1 MATTTELSRRER
13 EVAALVAEGLSNRE
27 IGQRLFIS
35 ERTAEGHVEQVL
47 NKLGFGKRSQIA
59 SWFATRKA
67 SDADSSR
74 GRSSVPV
81 PRTGLI
87 GRDHEIARISQL
99 IKTAPLVTVIGPGG
113 VGKTRLAQ
121 EVSLRSEVDFID
133 GVWWV
138 DLSAIPVGDAVASAV
153 ADALTLVRATREP
166 PVHQLARF
174 AAKRKFLVAL
184 DNCEHVIE
192 ACAGL
197 AESML
202 ANSPGLRILAT
213 SREELGVHGERV
225 ERLAPLSVTA
235 EGGASSEALEL
246 FIQRCNALGE
256 NHLTAE
262 ELEHAAGICRHLDGM
277 PLAIELAAAQS
288 EVLSIADIEA
298 RLDDRFRLL
307 RATVRAALPRH
318 QTLGA
323 AVDWSYQQLDVEARR
338 TFRFLG
344 VFPGSFD
351 LEAAAAVL
359 AMDDSVA
366 VGAIGQMVRKSLLG
380 TRDYDSGRRRYEMLE
395 TLRQFARD
403 RLADS
408 DELEEARI
416 RHAEYYAALARA
428 EGAKLRG
435 PAADVYVKRLDLET
449 SNFAAALSFLETK
462 PDDRFPSLVASLK
475 LFWSVGRILDEG
487 GWTQRAFEHR
497 ATSGAT
503 KTAILELRLL
513 VAMHRDDWD
522 FSWRAARDL
531 LEDATRYGNEAMS
544 ARALSRQA
552 LLQTDRDGQFAGDL
566 WKRAEEHARRSQD
579 DWMTASVLNDLG
591 MTLIELHDPEGGL
604 PYVLEAL
611 TLSRRTGDD
620 FALVQILDSAAWA
633 EVEMDRLDD
642 AAALFA
648 EGIKTVLG
656 LSSRWALPTYLEG
669 FARIAHA
676 DGAAD
681 TSCRLMAAADAVR
694 DRLGSR
700 ASDSWIRYLS
710 LEKDKLLGE
719 LGADGFDVCW
729 SDGFALSEDEAGAL
743 ALSLRGGR
751 LLDDMQVGV
760 KSAAGAASDS
770 TLEEDRR

>member
-35 ERTAEGHVEQVL
+35 ERTAEGHVEQVF

-67 SDADSSR
+67 SDADYPR
-74 GRSSVPV
+74 RRSAVPV

-87 GRDHEIARISQL
+87 GRDDEIARISEL
-99 IKTAPLVTVIGPGG
+99 IKTASLVTVVGPGG

-121 EVSLRSEVDFID
+121 EVSLRSEVDFVD

-138 DLSAIPVGDAVASAV
+138 DLSAIPGGDAVPSAV
-153 ADALTLVRATREP
+153 ADALNLVRAGREP
-166 PVHQLARF
+166 ALHQLTRF
-174 AAKRKFLVAL
+174 AAKRQFLVAL
-184 DNCEHVIE
+184 DNCEHVID
-192 ACAGL
+192 ACADL
-197 AESML
+197 AEGML
-202 ANSPGLRILAT
+202 SSAPGLRILAT

-235 EGGASSEALEL
+235 EGGVPSEALEL
-246 FIQRCNALGE
+246 FIQRCNDVGE
-256 NHLTAE
+256 NHLTAD
-262 ELEHAAGICRHLDGM
+262 ELEHATGICRHLDGM

-307 RATVRAALPRH
+307 RATVRATLPRH

-323 AVDWSYQQLDVEARR
+323 AVDWSYQQLDVETRR
-338 TFRFLG
+338 TFRFCG

-359 AMDDSVA
+359 AMEDSLA

-380 TRDYDSGRRRYEMLE
+380 TRDYNAGQRRYEMLE

-403 RLADS
+403 RLAES
-408 DELEEARI
+408 GEMEEART
-416 RHAEYYAALARA
+416 RHGEHYAARARA
-428 EGAKLRG
+428 ECTKLRG
-435 PAADVYVKRLDLET
+435 PEAEVYVKRLDQET

-475 LFWSVGRILDEG
+475 LFWSVGRIMDEG
-487 GWTQRAFEHR
+487 GWTERAFEHP

-503 KTAILELRLL
+503 RTAILELRLL

-522 FSWRAARDL
+522 LSWQAARDL
-531 LEDATRYGNEAMS
+531 FEDATRCGNEAMS

-552 LLQTDRDGQFAGDL
+552 LLETDRDGHFARDL

-591 MTLIELHDPEGGL
+591 MSLIELHDPESGL

-633 EVEMDRLDD
+633 EVEMEKLDD

-648 EGIKTVLG
+648 EGIRTVLG
-656 LSSRWALPTYLEG
+656 LSSRWALPPYLEG

-676 DGAAD
+676 EGAAD
-681 TSCRLMAAADAVR
+681 TSCRLMGAADAVR

-700 ASDSWIRYLS
+700 APDSWIRYLS
-710 LEKDKLLGE
+710 SEKDRLLGE
-719 LGADGFDVCW
+719 LGADRFDVCW
-729 SDGFALSEDEAGAL
+729 SAGFGLSEDEAGAL
-743 ALSLRGGR
+743 ALSLLGGR
-751 LLDDMQVGV
+751 SLDDTQVGV

-770 TLEEDRR
+770 TLQTERR

>member
-1 MATTTELSRRER
+1 MAPTTELSRRER

-27 IGQRLFIS
+27 IGERLFIS
-35 ERTAEGHVEQVL
+35 ERTAEGHVEQIF

-59 SWFATRKA
+59 SWFATRGA
-67 SDADSSR
+67 SDADHPR
-74 GRSSVPV
+74 RRSAVPV

-87 GRDHEIARISQL
+87 GRDDEIARISEL
-99 IKTAPLVTVIGPGG
+99 IKTASLVTVIGPGG

-121 EVSLRSEVDFID
+121 EVALRSEVDFVD

-138 DLSAIPVGDAVASAV
+138 DLSALPAGDAVASAV
-153 ADALTLVRATREP
+153 ADALNLVRATREP
-166 PVHQLARF
+166 AVHQLTRF
-174 AAKRKFLVAL
+174 AAKRKLLVAL

-192 ACAGL
+192 ACADL
-197 AESML
+197 AEGML
-202 ANSPGLRILAT
+202 SSAPGLRLLAT
-213 SREELGVHGERV
+213 SREELGVRGERV

-235 EGGASSEALEL
+235 EGGVPSEALEL
-246 FIQRCNALGE
+246 FIQRCNDLGE
-256 NHLTAE
+256 NHLKAE
-262 ELEHAAGICRHLDGM
+262 ELEHATGICRHLDGM

-307 RATVRAALPRH
+307 RATVRATLPRH

-323 AVDWSYQQLDVEARR
+323 AVDWSYQQLDVETRR
-338 TFRFLG
+338 TFRFFG

-359 AMDDSVA
+359 AMDDSLA

-408 DELEEARI
+408 GELEEART
-416 RHAEYYAALARA
+416 RHAEYYAARARA
-428 EGAKLRG
+428 ECTKLRG
-435 PAADVYVKRLDLET
+435 PAAEVYVKRLDQEN

-462 PDDRFPSLVASLK
+462 SDDRFPSLVASLK
-475 LFWSVGRILDEG
+475 HFWSVGRILDKG
-487 GWTQRAFEHR
+487 GWTQRAFEHP

-503 KTAILELRLL
+503 RTAILELRLL

-522 FSWRAARDL
+522 LSWQAARDL
-531 LEDATRYGNEAMS
+531 LEDATRHGNEAMS

-552 LLQTDRDGQFAGDL
+552 LLQTDRDGQFARDL

-579 DWMTASVLNDLG
+579 DWMTAAVLNDLG
-591 MTLIELHDPEGGL
+591 MSLIELHDPGSGL

-633 EVEMDRLDD
+633 EVEMDKLDE

-648 EGIKTVLG
+648 EGTKTVLG
-656 LSSRWALPTYLEG
+656 LSSRWALPPYLEG

-676 DGAAD
+676 EGAAD
-681 TSCRLMAAADAVR
+681 TSCRLMGAADAVR

-700 ASDSWIRYLS
+700 ASDGWIRYLS
-710 LEKDKLLGE
+710 SEKDKLLGE
-719 LGADGFDVCW
+719 LGAGRFDVCW
-729 SDGFALSEDEAGAL
+729 SAGFGLSEDEAGAL

-751 LLDDMQVGV
+751 SLADTQIGV

-770 TLEEDRR
+770 TLDDRR